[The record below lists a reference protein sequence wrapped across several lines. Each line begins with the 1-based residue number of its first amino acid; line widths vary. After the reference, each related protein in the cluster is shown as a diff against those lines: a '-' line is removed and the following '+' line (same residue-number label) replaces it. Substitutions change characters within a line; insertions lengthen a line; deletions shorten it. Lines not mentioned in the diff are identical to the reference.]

1 MNEKY
6 SQWRKASHSEA
17 GSECVE
23 VAAADDR
30 QTIGIRDS
38 KENGIGHILEITR
51 AEWTALL
58 TSIRSSS

>member
-23 VAAADDR
+23 VASANDR
-30 QTIGIRDS
+30 QTVGIRDS
-38 KENGIGHILEITR
+38 KENNIGNILEITR
-51 AEWTALL
+51 LDWTALL
-58 TSIRSSS
+58 TIIRSGS